1 VSTDP
6 DTPPTF
12 VREQDFA
19 VRQHQGTRE
28 NQEDSYSLT
37 ETALPGDPAAARLL
51 LIVGDGLGGHAG
63 GSIASYLAVHA
74 FQRSFEERTGTVPE
88 RLRAALN
95 TANETLGQVSARMPA
110 TIASMGTTLLAL
122 VAGRDRV
129 QWISVGDSPLFL
141 FRAGK
146 LTRLNEDHSY
156 APNLESQVRDGSL
169 TEEEAERHPG
179 RHRLQS
185 ALLGGPVALVDL
197 PKEPHSLEAGDILLA
212 ASDGILTLPLRAMER
227 ILTYGRD
234 SSAGKLADAL
244 ILAIRQAGHPR
255 QDNTTLALV
264 RIPAN

>member
-1 VSTDP
+1 MTTAADP
-6 DTPPTF
+6 TPSF

-28 NQEDSYSLT
+28 NQEDSYSLA
-37 ETALPGDPAAARLL
+37 ETALPGDNPASRLL
-51 LIVGDGLGGHAG
+51 LVVGDGLGGHAG
-63 GSIASYLAVHA
+63 GSVASYLAVNA
-74 FQRSFEERTGTVPE
+74 FLRSFEGRTGTVSE
-88 RLRAALN
+88 RLRGALD
-95 TANETLGQVSARMPA
+95 TANETLGLVTARMP
-110 TIASMGTTLLAL
+110 TVVSSMGTTLLAL
-122 VAGRDRV
+122 LASHDQV

-156 APNLESQVRDGSL
+156 APHLESRVREGSL

-185 ALLGGPVALVDL
+185 ALLGSPIALVDL
-197 PKEPHSLEAGDILLA
+197 PAEPHSLEPGDILLA
-212 ASDGILTLPLRAMER
+212 ASDGILTLASRAIER

-244 ILAIRQAGHPR
+244 LFAVRQANHPR
-255 QDNTTLALV
+255 QDNTTVALLK
-264 RIPAN
+264 IG